1 MGVRQANVTRSR
13 AGIDRG
19 EARWLEQARR
29 GDEQAFAELVEAYQR
44 PVFNL
49 CYRMLGEAGEAED
62 AAQESFLR
70 AYSNMRRY
78 DPARSFPTWLLS
90 IASHHCIDQLRR
102 RRLVVDSLEELEP
115 WEEPAD
121 QNPGP
126 ESAASRREGRQ
137 AARALLSR
145 LGPQDRA
152 VVVLR
157 YWEDLSTEEI
167 ASALSLTVKAVKSRL
182 HRARK
187 QMAEAWLEDH
197 AEPAWNGG
205 RADVAS
211 AL

>member
-1 MGVRQANVTRSR
+1 VRQANVTRSR

-19 EARWLEQARR
+19 EARWLERARC

-49 CYRMLGEAGEAED
+49 CYRMLGETGEAED

-70 AYSNMRRY
+70 AANNLRRY
-78 DPARSFPTWLLS
+78 DPARSFSTWLLA

-121 QNPGP
+121 QTPGP

-187 QMAEAWLEDH
+187 QMAEAWIEDH

>member
-1 MGVRQANVTRSR
+1 M
-13 AGIDRG
+13 DRG

-29 GDEQAFAELVEAYQR
+29 GDPQAFAELVEAYQR

-49 CYRMLGEAGEAED
+49 CYRMLGDAGEAED

-70 AYSNMRRY
+70 AYNNMRRY
-78 DPARSFPTWLLS
+78 DPTRSFSTWLLS

-102 RRLVVDSLEELEP
+102 RRLVADSLEELEP

-121 QNPGP
+121 EHPGP
-126 ESAASRREGRQ
+126 ETAAARREGRE
-137 AARALLSR
+137 AARALLAR

-152 VVVLR
+152 VIVLR
-157 YWEDLSTEEI
+157 YWDDLSTEEI
-167 ASALSLTVKAVKSRL
+167 AQALSLTVKAVKSRL

-187 QMAEAWLEDH
+187 QMAEVWLQDH
-197 AEPAWNGG
+197 AEPAWRGG

>member
-1 MGVRQANVTRSR
+1 MERAR
-13 AGIDRG
+13 AGDH
-19 EARWLEQARR
+19 
-29 GDEQAFAELVEAYQR
+29 QAFAELVEAYQK

-49 CYRMLGEAGEAED
+49 CYRMLGEVGEAED

-70 AYSNMRRY
+70 AHSNMRRY
-78 DPARSFPTWLLS
+78 DPTRSFSTWLLS

-102 RRLVVDSLEELEP
+102 RRLPLDSLEELEP

-126 ESAASRREGRQ
+126 ESAASRREGRE
-137 AARALLSR
+137 AARALLSK

-157 YWEDLSTEEI
+157 YWDELSTEEI
-167 ASALSLTVKAVKSRL
+167 ADTLSLTVKAVKSRL

-187 QMAEAWLEDH
+187 QMAEAWRQEH